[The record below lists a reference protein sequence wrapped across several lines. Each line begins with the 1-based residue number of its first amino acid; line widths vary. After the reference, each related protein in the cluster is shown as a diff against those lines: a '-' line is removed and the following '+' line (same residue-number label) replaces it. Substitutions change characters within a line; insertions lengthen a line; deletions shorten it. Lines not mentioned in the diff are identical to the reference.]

1 VKDASIAP
9 FFATLRAA
17 NPEPASELDYASVF
31 ELLAAVLLSAQATD
45 RGVNKATRRLFAIAP
60 TPQKMLALGLPALED
75 SIRTI
80 GLYRTKA
87 KNLLATCRILVE
99 EHGGQVPRTRAALE
113 ALPGVGRKTANVVL
127 NVAFGESTLAVD
139 THVFRVAN
147 RTGLAIGQTPLE
159 VETRLLQRVPA
170 EFLPHA
176 HHWLILHGRY
186 VCLARRPLCEIC
198 ALARWCDSAP
208 AFLAGAGKAIAS
220 TPPHARA

>member
-1 VKDASIAP
+1 VDDAAIAP

-17 NPEPASELDYASVF
+17 NPEPASELEYASVF

-60 TPQKMLALGLPALED
+60 TPQSMLALGLPALENA
-75 SIRTI
+75 IRSI

-87 KNLLATCRILVE
+87 KNLLATCRILVDA
-99 EHGGQVPRTRAALE
+99 HGGRVPRTRAALE

-147 RTGLAIGQTPLE
+147 RTGLALGRTPAE
-159 VETRLLQRVPA
+159 VETKLLQRVPE
-170 EFLPHA
+170 EFLLHA

-186 VCLARRPLCEIC
+186 VCLARRPLCQSC
-198 ALARWCDSAP
+198 AVARWCDSAP
-208 AFLAGAGKAIAS
+208 AFLAAAAN
-220 TPPHARA
+220 A